1 MAIKLFRLSVF
12 FFIAFAAKGQ
22 TTGVRKDGFNKPMHP
37 IPYPQSSNIS
47 ASGVQQLET
56 KNQRDP
62 AADRYILDNKKMAS
76 LFKAG
81 KIPSDFP
88 GYDKTISYEENKR
101 LAIDWMHVHQYKL
114 TKSTRKR
121 LKIKELK

>member
-12 FFIAFAAKGQ
+12 FFIAFTAKGQ

-47 ASGVQQLET
+47 ASGVQSSET

-88 GYDKTISYEENKR
+88 GYNKTISYEENKT
-101 LAIDWMHVHQYKL
+101 LAIEWMHAHQYML
-114 TKSTRKR
+114 TKSVRKQ
-121 LKIKELK
+121 LKKKELK